1 MSACSGVILSVGT
14 FSWWAGHFSHQN
26 GGDVIY
32 FKDMFNKTRVKK
44 MGLIA
49 KDEDYF
55 PPEWIG
61 IVAPSLDR
69 QGKWVQELIGDV
81 LVEGPNGPVL

>member
-32 FKDMFNKTRVKK
+32 FKDMFNKIRVRM

-61 IVAPSLDR
+61 LAFWPIYSSF
-69 QGKWVQELIGDV
+69 
-81 LVEGPNGPVL
+81 